1 MALNIKDEE
10 TDSLARRVAE
20 LSGQSI
26 TRAVHSS
33 LEARL
38 AELLRE
44 SEVEARRSFMLDV
57 VHRAREAR
65 DVRLAIPTTATLL
78 TEAPTAGPLQT
89 PEEMLGFD
97 DAGLPT

>member
-1 MALNIKDEE
+1 MALNIKDSD
-10 TDSLARRVAE
+10 TDALARRVAE

-38 AELLRE
+38 AELVRAG
-44 SEVEARRSFMLDV
+44 EVEARRDFMLDV
-57 VHRAREAR
+57 VHRAREVRIAAR
-65 DVRLAIPTTATLL
+65 NGRTPPTS
-78 TEAPTAGPLQT
+78 
-89 PEEMLGFD
+89 EEMLGYD